1 MNDKEIKNIID
12 KIDIDVL
19 GDLMQDKAESI
30 QYSDYNIILFNI
42 DQNDLENENFENMEE
57 LIGVEYGDWNLLGA
71 FISQDEINRI
81 KEYFDEDLNRLMEDE
96 DNGVDD
102 YSQIY
107 MSFLYC
113 NKVYVWSGMG
123 F

>member
-57 LIGVEYGDWNLLGA
+57 LIGVEYGDWNLLGG

-113 NKVYVWSGMG
+113 NKVYVWSGME

>member
-96 DNGVDD
+96 DNCVDD

-113 NKVYVWSGMG
+113 NKVYVWSGME

>member
-1 MNDKEIKNIID
+1 MNDTEIKNIID
-12 KIDIDVL
+12 KIDIDIL
-19 GDLMQDKAESI
+19 GEIMQDKAESI

-42 DQNDLENENFENMEE
+42 DKNDLENENFENMEE
-57 LIGVEYGDWNLLGA
+57 LIGVEYGDWNLLGTY
-71 FISQDEINRI
+71 ISQDEINRI

-113 NKVYVWSGMG
+113 NKVYVWSGME

>member
-71 FISQDEINRI
+71 YISQDEINRI

-113 NKVYVWSGMG
+113 NKVYVWSGME

>member
-1 MNDKEIKNIID
+1 MNDIEIKNIID
-12 KIDIDVL
+12 KIDIDFL
-19 GDLMQDKAESI
+19 GEIMQDKAESI

-42 DQNDLENENFENMEE
+42 DKNDLENENFENMEE
-57 LIGVEYGDWNLLGA
+57 LIGVKYGDWNLLGA
-71 FISQDEINRI
+71 CISQDEINRI

-113 NKVYVWSGMG
+113 NKIYVWSGME

>member
-1 MNDKEIKNIID
+1 MNDTEIKNIID
-12 KIDIDVL
+12 KINIDFL
-19 GDLMQDKAESI
+19 GEIMQDKAESI

-42 DQNDLENENFENMEE
+42 DKNDLENENFENMEE

-71 FISQDEINRI
+71 YISQDEINRI
-81 KEYFDEDLNRLMEDE
+81 KEYFDEDLNSLMEDE

-102 YSQIY
+102 YYQIY

-113 NKVYVWSGMG
+113 NKVYVWSGME

>member
-81 KEYFDEDLNRLMEDE
+81 KEYFDEDLNRLIEDE
-96 DNGVDD
+96 DNCVDD

-113 NKVYVWSGMG
+113 NKVYVWSGME

>member
-1 MNDKEIKNIID
+1 
-12 KIDIDVL
+12 
-19 GDLMQDKAESI
+19 
-30 QYSDYNIILFNI
+30 
-42 DQNDLENENFENMEE
+42 MEE
-57 LIGVEYGDWNLLGA
+57 LIRVEYGDWNLLGA
-71 FISQDEINRI
+71 YIFQDEINRI
-81 KEYFDEDLNRLMEDE
+81 QEYFDEDLNRLMDDE

-113 NKVYVWSGMG
+113 NKVYVWSGME

>member
-42 DQNDLENENFENMEE
+42 DQNDLENENFENMQE

-113 NKVYVWSGMG
+113 NKVYVWSGME

>member
-1 MNDKEIKNIID
+1 MNDKEIINIID

-42 DQNDLENENFENMEE
+42 DQNDLENENFENMEQ

-71 FISQDEINRI
+71 YISQDEINRI

-113 NKVYVWSGMG
+113 NKVYVWSGME

>member
-1 MNDKEIKNIID
+1 MNDTEIKNIID
-12 KIDIDVL
+12 KIDIDIL
-19 GDLMQDKAESI
+19 GEIMQDKAESI

-42 DQNDLENENFENMEE
+42 DKNDLENENFENMEE
-57 LIGVEYGDWNLLGA
+57 LIGVEYGDWNLLGPYV
-71 FISQDEINRI
+71 SQDEINRI

-113 NKVYVWSGMG
+113 NKVYVWSGME

>member
-42 DQNDLENENFENMEE
+42 DQNDLENENFENMEQ

-113 NKVYVWSGMG
+113 NKVYVWSGME

>member
-71 FISQDEINRI
+71 FISQVEINRI

-113 NKVYVWSGMG
+113 NKVYVWSGME

>member
-96 DNGVDD
+96 DNCVDD

>member
-1 MNDKEIKNIID
+1 MNDTEIKNIID

-19 GDLMQDKAESI
+19 GEIMQDKAESI

-42 DQNDLENENFENMEE
+42 DKNDLENENFENMEE

-71 FISQDEINRI
+71 YISQDEINRI

-113 NKVYVWSGMG
+113 NKVYVWSGME

>member
-57 LIGVEYGDWNLLGA
+57 IIGVEYGDWNLLGA

-107 MSFLYC
+107 MLFLYC
-113 NKVYVWSGMG
+113 NKVYVWSGME

>member
-57 LIGVEYGDWNLLGA
+57 LIRVEYGDWNLLGA
-71 FISQDEINRI
+71 YIFQDEINRI
-81 KEYFDEDLNRLMEDE
+81 KEYFDEDLNRLMDDE

-113 NKVYVWSGMG
+113 NKVYVWSGME

>member
-1 MNDKEIKNIID
+1 MNDTEIKNIID

-19 GDLMQDKAESI
+19 GEIMQDKAESI

-42 DQNDLENENFENMEE
+42 DKNDLENENFENMEE

-71 FISQDEINRI
+71 FISQVEINRI

-113 NKVYVWSGMG
+113 NKVYVWSGME

>member
-113 NKVYVWSGMG
+113 NKVYVWSGME

>member
-57 LIGVEYGDWNLLGA
+57 IIGVEYGDWNLLGA

-113 NKVYVWSGMG
+113 NKVYVWSGME

>member
-1 MNDKEIKNIID
+1 MNDTEIKNIID
-12 KIDIDVL
+12 KINIDFL
-19 GDLMQDKAESI
+19 GEIMQDKAESI

-42 DQNDLENENFENMEE
+42 DKNDLENENFENMEE
-57 LIGVEYGDWNLLGA
+57 LIGVEYGDWNLLEA
-71 FISQDEINRI
+71 YISQDEINRI

-102 YSQIY
+102 YCQIY

-113 NKVYVWSGMG
+113 NKVYVWSGME

>member
-107 MSFLYC
+107 MLFLYC
-113 NKVYVWSGMG
+113 NKVYVWSGME